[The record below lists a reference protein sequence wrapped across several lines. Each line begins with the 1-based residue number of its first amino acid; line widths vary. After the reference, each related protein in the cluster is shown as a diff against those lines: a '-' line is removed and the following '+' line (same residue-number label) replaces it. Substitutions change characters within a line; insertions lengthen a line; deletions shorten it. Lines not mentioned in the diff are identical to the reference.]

1 MSDPGLSRAAKLL
14 NVLDLKKIEENL
26 YQGENETENGARLFG
41 GQVLAQASAAAYRT
55 VERVHLHSLHAY
67 FLRPGRVDRPVL
79 YEVERV
85 RDGRSFVTRKL

>member
-41 GQVLAQASAAAYRT
+41 GQVLAQASAAA
-55 VERVHLHSLHAY
+55 
-67 FLRPGRVDRPVL
+67 
-79 YEVERV
+79 
-85 RDGRSFVTRKL
+85 